1 MAASLAN
8 CLEFIIVVVFI
19 ATACCVQ
26 HLFRL
31 QVNIYKC
38 I

>member
-8 CLEFIIVVVFI
+8 CLVFIIVVVFI
-19 ATACCVQ
+19 AATRCVQ

-31 QVNIYKC
+31 HVNIYKF